1 MSERPQGD
9 VGDTRGWNVK
19 VLDHPLVQHK
29 VTLLRDKR
37 TNVRDFRA
45 LVHEITLLMG
55 YEALRD
61 LRLVETTVETPLAET
76 TAWTL
81 AGRKLA
87 VVGILRAGLSMVE
100 AVLELVPHARV
111 GHIGLYRDPVTHLP
125 VEYYGKLPAEIG
137 ERDVVL
143 VDPMLAT
150 GGSAVA
156 AIGFLKDAGA
166 QRIRLLS
173 VIGAPEGV
181 AAVHDAHPDVAI
193 TLAAM
198 DSHLNDH
205 AYIVPG
211 LGDAGDRIFGTR

>member
-1 MSERPQGD
+1 MNDGGPAAAAG
-9 VGDTRGWNVK
+9 RGRNLT

-29 VTLLRDKR
+29 VALLRDRR

-45 LVHEITLLMG
+45 LAREITLLMS

-61 LRLVETTVETPLAET
+61 LPLTETIVETPLAE
-76 TAWTL
+76 ARAYRL
-81 AGRKLA
+81 AGKKLA

-100 AVLELVPHARV
+100 AVLELVPSARV
-111 GHIGLYRDPVTHLP
+111 GHIGLYRDPQTHQP
-125 VEYYGKLPAEIG
+125 VEYYRKLPAQID

-150 GGSAVA
+150 GGSAA
-156 AIGFLKDAGA
+156 AAVGFLKEAGA
-166 QRIRLLS
+166 YRIRLLS
-173 VIGAPEGV
+173 LIGAPEGV
-181 AAVHDAHPDVAI
+181 STVHDAHPEVAI
-193 TLAAM
+193 TLAAL

-211 LGDAGDRIFGTR
+211 LGDAGDRIYGTK